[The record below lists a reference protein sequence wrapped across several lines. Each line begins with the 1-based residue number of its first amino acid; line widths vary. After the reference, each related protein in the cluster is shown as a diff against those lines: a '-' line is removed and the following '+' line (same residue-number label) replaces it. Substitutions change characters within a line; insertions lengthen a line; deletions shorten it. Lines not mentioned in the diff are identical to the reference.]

1 MRIARTKRLAA
12 TLAAIAA
19 SALFLALGPWHGG
32 GVDGSTCSTSSGG
45 EAPHPH
51 RGKLKPFK
59 RGKPE
64 SIKLGSS
71 EEKLL
76 ESGQPWFSTSQ
87 SGNTGTGKAVVD
99 VAAPPEIVWHQLL
112 DFNTYPQ
119 KAPKVSTCKI
129 YKRQKEG
136 FGKEHIFVHFVSP
149 VLPGYRFQYFCD
161 HTYEKSKKSLTW
173 CLDYD
178 RLSDFEDVQ
187 GHWHVE
193 PHPTKA
199 EWSRVFYEVR
209 LMVPKFL
216 PKVIIKV
223 LTTKAISDATTWVR
237 VASEKEAAH
246 STKRHKRKEE
256 VSA

>member
-1 MRIARTKRLAA
+1 VRAARRKRLAA

-19 SALFLALGPWHGG
+19 LALLIALGLWHGG
-32 GVDGSTCSTSSGG
+32 GVDGSTCSTSSG
-45 EAPHPH
+45 ETPHPH

-59 RGKPE
+59 RGMPE

-71 EEKLL
+71 EEKVLAN
-76 ESGQPWFSTSQ
+76 GQPWFSTSQ

-99 VAAPPEIVWHQLL
+99 VEAPTEVVWKQLL
-112 DFNTYPQ
+112 DFNSYPD
-119 KAPKVSTCKI
+119 KVPKVSTCKI

-136 FGKEHIFVHFVSP
+136 RKEHIFVHFVSP

-199 EWSRVFYEVR
+199 EWSRVFYEVK

-216 PKVIIKV
+216 PKVVINV
-223 LTTKAISDATTWVR
+223 LTTKAIRDATTWVR
-237 VASEKEAAH
+237 VSSEKEAARVAP
-246 STKRHKRKEE
+246 TNRHKRKKE